1 MQAVTEGRQMIDVE
15 ECKKVLECSIGEV
28 EAIIPREIIE
38 STIQHLEDYQKLQF
52 EKSWDDSPEAM
63 GR

>member
-1 MQAVTEGRQMIDVE
+1 MIDIDK
-15 ECKKVLECSIGEV
+15 CKEVLECSIGEA

-38 STIQHLEDYQKLQF
+38 STIQHLEDYQELKF